1 MKTREPDIYPL
12 LVLALAALGSVRIMT
27 LHDIYLDD
35 NCWVLS
41 THIASGLQGF
51 LANGFSQLQR
61 EPLGT
66 FLYFFYLP
74 HRLIGDQAL
83 LIWHGLTLAVQLAT
97 PVVLYYFV
105 RNLTDG
111 RRDIAGFVAVTLIV
125 TGMDQTTPFLA
136 AINYRIGLLL
146 GLLSLYLTERAVRDI
161 RIDRNKIA
169 LALLISGIGEYIFI
183 EGVIAFEPGRLLLL
197 WFVRLRFDKPA
208 SAAIKHALVAWIP
221 FVAITTPLIA
231 YKLFFKPFG
240 VYTGIYS
247 TGLVHFTDWAA
258 VSEML
263 QLFLLGHWRML
274 QGFAAHRTPMTI
286 FFTLAAGAV
295 TLFIFAR
302 METRRTGSR
311 TADDSVPSH
320 TGNDRII
327 GPQFMVFFGATLLVF
342 QIAFFGFAGRLPA
355 AGDRTTHAVLMQPG
369 YAMIVGTGAWWLI
382 DQFIIGSL
390 KIKPLWPSMLLA
402 ILAGAG
408 IYYSNL
414 NLDLYAAASL
424 RGEGFWQAFAK
435 RFPSL
440 PEKADFL
447 IDAAPP
453 PYAGGESTFF
463 GAEGLHGSCGYELHL
478 NLLYPGNDNTT
489 TLRRYR
495 VVPVRHL
502 AQAYRHYGPAILK
515 DDLKLTSNF
524 GTEVLR
530 PAEIIVVFY
539 RDGELLVN
547 NEILERY
554 PTAPYR
560 PWADKPPPAFS
571 KPLQHEVR

>member
-41 THIASGLQGF
+41 THIASGLQDF

-66 FLYFFYLP
+66 FLYLFYFP
-74 HRLIGDQAL
+74 YRLIGDQAL
-83 LIWHGLTLAVQLAT
+83 LIWHGLTLAVQMAIPL
-97 PVVLYYFV
+97 VLYYFV

-111 RRDIAGFVAVTLIV
+111 RRDIAGFVAMALIV
-125 TGMDQTTPFLA
+125 TGLDQTTPFLA

-146 GLLSLYLTERAVRDI
+146 GLLSLYLTERAIHGI
-161 RIDRNKIA
+161 RIDRKKIA
-169 LALLISGIGEYIFI
+169 LALLISGIGEYIFM

-208 SAAIKHALVAWIP
+208 STAIKRALVAWIP
-221 FVAITTPLIA
+221 FVAITIPLIA
-231 YKLFFKPFG
+231 YKLLLRPFG
-240 VYTGIYS
+240 AYTGIYS
-247 TGLVHFTDWAA
+247 TGLEHFADWTA

-263 QLFLLGHWRML
+263 QLFLLGHWLML
-274 QGFAAHRTPMTI
+274 QDFAMHRTPMTI
-286 FFTLAAGAV
+286 LLALVASAV
-295 TLFIFAR
+295 TLFIFMRSKAQ
-302 METRRTGSR
+302 RTTPLITASAKPSR
-311 TADDSVPSH
+311 N
-320 TGNDRII
+320 GGGRINA
-327 GPQFMVFFGATLLVF
+327 PQFMALTGIILLVC
-342 QIAFFGFAGRLPA
+342 QIGFFGFAGRFPGF
-355 AGDRTTHAVLMQPG
+355 GDRTTHAILMQPG

-382 DQFIIGSL
+382 DQFILGSL
-390 KIKPLWPSMLLA
+390 KIKPLLPNMLLA
-402 ILAGAG
+402 LFVGVG
-408 IYYSNL
+408 IYFSNL
-414 NLDLYAAASL
+414 NLDLYAAASK
-424 RGEGFWQAFAK
+424 RGDGFWQAFTK

-453 PYAGGESTFF
+453 PYIGGKPTFF

-478 NLLYPGNDNTT
+478 DLLYPGNDDTT
-489 TLRRYR
+489 MSRRYR

-502 AQAYRHYGPAILK
+502 AQAYRQYGPAILK

-524 GTEVLR
+524 GTELLR
-530 PAEIIVVFY
+530 PADIIVVFY

-547 NEILERY
+547 NEILKRY
-554 PTAPYR
+554 PAAPYR
-560 PWADKPPPAFS
+560 PWTDKPPPSFG
-571 KPLQHEVR
+571 KPLPHEAR